1 MSEHRGEIRI
11 PPWRQSP
18 VAAKD
23 LSILVRVPHDR
34 DMYRAF
40 LPSETAQASTWA
52 AEHGGVCEPLPLADG
67 PWDWETGAM
76 RTQVRSVERGD

>member
-40 LPSETAQASTWA
+40 LPWC
-52 AEHGGVCEPLPLADG
+52 V
-67 PWDWETGAM
+67 
-76 RTQVRSVERGD
+76 

>member
-1 MSEHRGEIRI
+1 MSEHRGEVRI

-34 DMYRAF
+34 DMY
-40 LPSETAQASTWA
+40 
-52 AEHGGVCEPLPLADG
+52 GGVCDPLPAADG

-76 RTQVRSVERGD
+76 KTQLRSVERED